1 VSILKLLIAEDDP
14 KLLKSLIHILENNK
28 FSVDGVNNG
37 DDALNYGLTGEYDG
51 IILDIMMPGMDGLK
65 VLQALRAK
73 NITTP
78 ALFLTARTE
87 VSDRVEGL
95 DAGADDYLPKPFSTV
110 ELLARIRAM
119 LRRKDTYLPDL
130 LTVGSVTLNRSTY
143 QLSYGN
149 EIQSLSGKEFQIL
162 EMLMQQPGMIIPSE
176 RFITHLWGWDTS
188 VDTSVIWVHISNLR
202 KKISAVNAPAEIR
215 FIRNAGYVLEVKN
228 DRQP

>member
-1 VSILKLLIAEDDP
+1 MKLLIAEDDP

-65 VLQALRAK
+65 VMQALRAK

-162 EMLMQQPGMIIPSE
+162 EMLMQQSGMIIPSE

>member
-1 VSILKLLIAEDDP
+1 
-14 KLLKSLIHILENNK
+14 
-28 FSVDGVNNG
+28 
-37 DDALNYGLTGEYDG
+37 
-51 IILDIMMPGMDGLK
+51 M
-65 VLQALRAK
+65 
-73 NITTP
+73 
-78 ALFLTARTE
+78 TARTE

-202 KKISAVNAPAEIR
+202 KKISVVNAPAEIR

>member
-1 VSILKLLIAEDDP
+1 MKLLIAEDDP

-162 EMLMQQPGMIIPSE
+162 EMLMQQPGMIIPSD

>member
-1 VSILKLLIAEDDP
+1 MYILKLLIAEDDP
-14 KLLKSLIHILENNK
+14 KLLKSLIHILETNK

-37 DDALNYGLTGEYDG
+37 DDALSYGLTGEYDG
-51 IILDIMMPGMDGLK
+51 LILDIMMPGMDGLK
-65 VLQALRAK
+65 VLQSLRAS

-143 QLSYGN
+143 QLGFGN
-149 EIQSLSGKEFQIL
+149 ELQSLSGKEFQIL
-162 EMLMQQPGMIIPSE
+162 EMLMQQPGVIISSE

-188 VDTSVIWVHISNLR
+188 VDISVIWVHISNLR
-202 KKISAVNAPAEIR
+202 KKISAINAPMEIR
-215 FIRNAGYVLEVKN
+215 FIRNTGYVLEVKN
-228 DRQP
+228 DR

>member
-1 VSILKLLIAEDDP
+1 
-14 KLLKSLIHILENNK
+14 
-28 FSVDGVNNG
+28 
-37 DDALNYGLTGEYDG
+37 
-51 IILDIMMPGMDGLK
+51 M
-65 VLQALRAK
+65 
-73 NITTP
+73 
-78 ALFLTARTE
+78 
-87 VSDRVEGL
+87 
-95 DAGADDYLPKPFSTV
+95 
-110 ELLARIRAM
+110 
-119 LRRKDTYLPDL
+119 
-130 LTVGSVTLNRSTY
+130 
-143 QLSYGN
+143 SYGN

>member
-1 VSILKLLIAEDDP
+1 MYILKLLIAEDDP
-14 KLLKSLIHILENNK
+14 KLLKSLIHILETNK

-37 DDALNYGLTGEYDG
+37 DDALSYGLTGEYDG
-51 IILDIMMPGMDGLK
+51 LILDIMMPRMDGLK
-65 VLQALRAK
+65 VLQSLRAS

-143 QLSYGN
+143 QLGFGN
-149 EIQSLSGKEFQIL
+149 ELQSLSGKEFQIL
-162 EMLMQQPGMIIPSE
+162 EMLMQQPGVIISSE

-188 VDTSVIWVHISNLR
+188 VDISVIWVHISNLR
-202 KKISAVNAPAEIR
+202 KKISAINAPMEIR

-228 DRQP
+228 DR